1 MENDSNPLRGEEIV
15 PPLEGRGTDELFPTH
30 CQTQYQTQYQTK
42 MSGWATEYFSN
53 PPPEFCIRFVIMK
66 MKTKMKSEYKIFLK
80 PNTEKFQ
87 PIFMKTSLPLPQRG
101 REPPLRGGLTKNLT
115 DILSDVL
122 SDILSDVFVL
132 YSTFTFHFRRGGHQ
146 IFLKPTPEFCI
157 RFMKMKNEN
166 QNENHF

>member
-1 MENDSNPLRGEEIV
+1 MENDSNPLRGEEFV
-15 PPLEGRGTDELFPTH
+15 PPLEGRGTDELFPTHCQTH

-53 PPPEFCIRFVIMK
+53 PPPDFCIRFVKTK

-87 PIFMKTSLPLPQRG
+87 PIFMKTSPLSPKGERTAPPG
-101 REPPLRGGLTKNLT
+101 RVDQNLT

-122 SDILSDVFVL
+122 TDILSDIFILV
-132 YSTFTFHFRRGGHQ
+132 STFTFHFRRRG
-146 IFLKPTPEFCI
+146 
-157 RFMKMKNEN
+157 
-166 QNENHF
+166 

>member
-53 PPPEFCIRFVIMK
+53 LPSDFCIRFVIMK

-80 PNTEKFQ
+80 PNAEKFQ
-87 PIFMKTSLPLPQRG
+87 PFFMKTSPSPPEGERTAPPG
-101 REPPLRGGLTKNLT
+101 RVDQNLT
-115 DILSDVL
+115 DKW
-122 SDILSDVFVL
+122 SDVFILV
-132 YSTFTFHFRRGGHQ
+132 STFPFHFRRG
-146 IFLKPTPEFCI
+146 
-157 RFMKMKNEN
+157 R
-166 QNENHF
+166 

>member
-1 MENDSNPLRGEEIV
+1 MKMKTIFILVSTFSFHF
-15 PPLEGRGTDELFPTH
+15 LER
-30 CQTQYQTQYQTK
+30 
-42 MSGWATEYFSN
+42 WASEYFSN
-53 PPPEFCIRFVIMK
+53 PIQKNPK
-66 MKTKMKSEYKIFLK
+66 
-80 PNTEKFQ
+80 KFQ